1 MSWVSVAVIGAGWML
16 AGFVAAI
23 VFGKLIKKG
32 SADQCDGYGDEYAT
46 TTVTIV
52 HPHDR
57 TA

>member
-23 VFGKLIKKG
+23 LFGKLIKKG
-32 SADQCDGYGDEYAT
+32 SAEQCDGAGEEYSP
-46 TTVTIV
+46 TVTIV

>member
-1 MSWVSVAVIGAGWML
+1 MSWVSVAVIGVSWML
-16 AGFVAAI
+16 AGFVAAM

-32 SADQCDGYGDEYAT
+32 SADQCDGTEDEYT
-46 TTVTIV
+46 RTVTIV